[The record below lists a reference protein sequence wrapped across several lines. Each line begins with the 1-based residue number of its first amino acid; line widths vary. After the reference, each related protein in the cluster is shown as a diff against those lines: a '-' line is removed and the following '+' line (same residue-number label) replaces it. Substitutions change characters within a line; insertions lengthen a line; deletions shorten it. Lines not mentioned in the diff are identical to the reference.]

1 MSVRWGLGRGRL
13 LLVLTLLLGGGFM
26 ATSLASYHVSRQ
38 AIREAIIS
46 RELPLA
52 SSHIQAE
59 IQKDLVRTV
68 LISSTMASDTF
79 VRDWVLQGERT
90 PQDLSRYLAEVK
102 TRFGAVSSFFV
113 SERTRRYYTGEGIL
127 KEVSP
132 SEPRDR
138 WYFRVRDLSEPYEV
152 NFDPDLANADT
163 FTVFINYR
171 VLDFSGRYIG
181 ATGIGLAVDSVRRTV
196 ADYQQRFQR
205 TIYFVDARGHVVPV
219 GPDSGGAST
228 DLRDRPG
235 LGELVDRI
243 LAAPSGA
250 YEYQVNGHRRLLHVT
265 ALPELKWY
273 LFVEKDERDALEGVR
288 HTLNTNLALSFV
300 LMAVVLGLTH
310 LVLRRYQR
318 RIEDMAV
325 TDKLT
330 GLLNRQAFDL
340 LMGRLVADLRRR
352 PEPVAVL
359 LVDIDDFK
367 AINDRHGHLVGD
379 RVLQGV
385 ATLLKQRM
393 RASDIAARWGG
404 EEFLLVVKACG
415 PQDAAHLAES
425 LRAQVA
431 QSPIPVREGAA
442 VPVTIS
448 IGVSGFAADEAIEAA
463 IARADAGL
471 YEAKRSGRNQVRV
484 GPSSRP
490 APGGAQVGLDT
501 PVGAQPGTQSVPS

>member
-1 MSVRWGLGRGRL
+1 MSGYGGFGRTRL
-13 LLVLTLLLGGGFM
+13 LLVLTLLVGGGFM
-26 ATSLASYHVSRQ
+26 VTSLGSYHVSRQ
-38 AIREAIIS
+38 AIRDAIIS

-59 IQKDLVRTV
+59 IQKDFVRTV

-79 VRDWVLQGERT
+79 LRDWVLEGERT

-113 SERTRRYYTGEGIL
+113 SEGTRRYYTGEGIL
-127 KEVSP
+127 KEVSQ

-138 WYFRVRDLSEPYEV
+138 WYFRVRDLQEPYEI

-171 VLDFSGRYIG
+171 VLDFSGQYIG
-181 ATGIGLAVDSVRRTV
+181 ATGIGLAVDSVRSTV

-219 GPDSGGAST
+219 GPDSGGGPT

-235 LGELVDRI
+235 LGGLVDRI

-250 YEYQVNGHRRLLHVT
+250 YEYEVNGHRRLLHVT

-288 HTLNTNLALSFV
+288 HTLNTNLALSFL
-300 LMAVVLGLTH
+300 LMAAVLGLTH

-340 LMGRLVADLRRR
+340 LMGRLVAELRRR

-367 AINDRHGHLVGD
+367 SINDRHGHLVGD

-385 ATLLKQRM
+385 ATMLKQRM
-393 RASDIAARWGG
+393 RTSDIAARWGG
-404 EEFLLVVKACG
+404 EEFLLVVKACS
-415 PQDAAHLAES
+415 PQDAVHLAEA

-431 QSPIPVREGAA
+431 KSPIPVGEGAA
-442 VPVTIS
+442 VPVTLS
-448 IGVSGFAADEAIEAA
+448 IGVSGFDVDESIEAS
-463 IARADAGL
+463 IGRADAGL
-471 YEAKRSGRNQVRV
+471 YEAKRSGRNLVRV
-484 GPSSRP
+484 GPP
-490 APGGAQVGLDT
+490 ARLSPGDAEGGLG
-501 PVGAQPGTQSVPS
+501 VSASAQPGTQSVPS